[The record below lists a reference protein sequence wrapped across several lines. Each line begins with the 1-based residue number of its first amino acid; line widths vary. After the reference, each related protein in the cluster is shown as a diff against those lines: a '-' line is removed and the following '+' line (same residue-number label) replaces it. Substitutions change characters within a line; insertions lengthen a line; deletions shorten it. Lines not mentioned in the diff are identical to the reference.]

1 MISPNLRTLFFL
13 SILVCS
19 ITVNGQTRI
28 KTMFYN
34 LLNYSSS
41 TESKNRTTHL
51 KTVLDHVQPDL
62 FMVCELINENAS
74 DYLFNNAVLPYNNQ
88 FNKAT
93 YTDAQSGGSLQQM
106 VYYNTQKLILE
117 GSKIITTNTRDINR
131 YTFKIRTQNH
141 DTNPIRVEVFVTH
154 LKASTGS
161 SNRQKRLSSI
171 NEFVNELNNI
181 PADRHVLF
189 AGDFNFYTSNEEG
202 YKKLIDNGNPIQ
214 IIDPINR
221 PCPDF
226 PNNGVDYFDFNN
238 YNSTYFWNNSSF
250 SDVHTQ
256 STRTSGNG
264 GAGGGMDD
272 RFDFIMMSKN
282 FNSSSTL
289 FYVNNSYKAIGNNGN
304 CYNDAVNNTSCTG
317 TYSQSL
323 RNALFNFSDHLPVI
337 LEIETP
343 QNVLR
348 VQDYYASVSFS
359 HGNLVDNNLELT
371 VHNPIK
377 KVYIY
382 NQLGQQVLSKH
393 IVDQKKLRLDVSTL
407 SRGLYFLKTQA
418 NQAPLKFIKR

>member
-1 MISPNLRTLFFL
+1 MISPHLRSLFFL
-13 SILVCS
+13 AILVCS

-41 TESKNRTTHL
+41 ANSKSKTTHL
-51 KTVLDHVQPDL
+51 KTILDHVQPDL
-62 FMVCELINENAS
+62 FMVCELMNQNAS

-93 YTDAQSGGSLQQM
+93 YVTAQSGGSLQQM
-106 VYYNTQKLILE
+106 VYYNTEKLILE
-117 GSKIITTNTRDINR
+117 NSKIITTNTRDINR

-141 DTNPIRVEVFVTH
+141 DTNPIRMEVFVTH
-154 LKASTGS
+154 LKASRGS
-161 SNRQKRLSSI
+161 SNRQKRLSSVT
-171 NEFVNELNNI
+171 EFVNELNNI
-181 PADRHVLF
+181 PSDSYVLF

-202 YKKLIDNGNPIQ
+202 YQKIIDSSNPIQ

-221 PCPDF
+221 PCPEF
-226 PNNGVDYFDFNN
+226 PNDGVDYFDFNN
-238 YNSTYFWNNSSF
+238 FNATYFWNNSSF
-250 SDVHTQ
+250 SDIHTQ

-282 FNSSSTL
+282 FNNSAEL
-289 FYVNNSYKAIGNNGN
+289 FYINNSYKAIGNNGN

-317 TYSQSL
+317 TYSQSI
-323 RNALFNFSDHLPVI
+323 RQALFDFSDHLPVV
-337 LEIETP
+337 LEVETP

-348 VQDYYASVSFS
+348 VNEYYTSVSFTRS
-359 HGNLVDNNLELT
+359 NLVENNLELSI
-371 VHNPIK
+371 HNPIK

-382 NQLGQQVLSKH
+382 NQLGQRVLSRQ
-393 IVDQKKLRLDVSTL
+393 VSNQKKLRLDVSTL
-407 SRGLYFLKTQA
+407 SKGLYFLKTQN
-418 NQAPLKFIKR
+418 NQAPLKFIKK